1 MKNVFTSGMILFLAM
16 TTMVSC
22 TQENVMLETTP
33 QVKNQEVRFC
43 FFESSIVPIGQ
54 DEESNLA
61 RTRADGSERNR
72 SRMHSSTQN
81 WRYASFQ
88 KGTIPLPA
96 TPQDRKARKTDFGNV
111 SLNVPPGEYT
121 LVAAPI
127 NTNMEL
133 EEPIEHQK
141 QKRNDFCQQYR
152 ARYGILLSGY
162 QGGIG

>member
-61 RTRADGSERNR
+61 RTGARNR
-72 SRMHSSTQN
+72 SRMQTSTQICK
-81 WRYASFQ
+81 YVSFR
-88 KGTIPLPA
+88 KEMKLLPVIP
-96 TPQDRKARKTDFGNV
+96 
-111 SLNVPPGEYT
+111 
-121 LVAAPI
+121 
-127 NTNMEL
+127 
-133 EEPIEHQK
+133 
-141 QKRNDFCQQYR
+141 
-152 ARYGILLSGY
+152 
-162 QGGIG
+162 